1 MIHRWIIDW
10 VLKARGWEK
19 IVAEEMDPLHPGLT
33 FVEKINFQDKSA
45 WRIKSWKNPEGKVEF
60 SIESN

>member
-1 MIHRWIIDW
+1 MIRRWIIDW
-10 VLKARGWEK
+10 VPQALAWNK
-19 IVAEEMDPLHPGLT
+19 VVTEEMDPRHPGLT

-45 WRIKSWKNPEGKVEF
+45 WRIKSCKNPEGKVEF